1 MQINHDYYAHAMY
14 TVADPGE
21 GPASPPPLFLDQT
34 EAQKA
39 EKKFLRP
46 PPPPCPLYLRVWM
59 STALPLP
66 SFSEG
71 LDPPLVHVPEVLPQ
85 SIESNRLGPD

>member
-1 MQINHDYYAHAMY
+1 MTIMHMQCTQWRIL
-14 TVADPGE
+14 GR
-21 GPASPPPLFLDQT
+21 GLPPPRPLFLDQT
-34 EAQKA
+34 ETQKA
-39 EKKFLRP
+39 EKKFLRPP

>member
-46 PPPPCPLYLRVWM
+46 PPPP
-59 STALPLP
+59 P
-66 SFSEG
+66 SSQG
-71 LDPPLVHVPEVLPQ
+71 LDEHSPPPAILF
-85 SIESNRLGPD
+85 